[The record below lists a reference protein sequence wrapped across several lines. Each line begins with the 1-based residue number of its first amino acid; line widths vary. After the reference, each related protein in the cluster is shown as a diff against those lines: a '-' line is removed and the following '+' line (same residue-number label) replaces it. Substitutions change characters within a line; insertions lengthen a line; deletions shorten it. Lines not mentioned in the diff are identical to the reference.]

1 MTLQGDLS
9 GDLYVLRPGSHIPAD
24 GDLRKLLTPDMWCA
38 HESMA
43 AGQARLKETGLKHI
57 AQLAQV
63 HPDYLRLA
71 YEQLPPSPVTVSLW
85 QSPSSLL
92 VLSAAQYC
100 QPERWS
106 FLCP

>member
-1 MTLQGDLS
+1 MILQGDS
-9 GDLYVLRPGSHIPAD
+9 TGDLYALRSGSHIPAD

-43 AGQARLKETGLKHI
+43 AGQARLKETGLKHA

-71 YEQLPPSPVTVSLW
+71 YEQLPPSRVTVSY
-85 QSPSSLL
+85 STTPAS
-92 VLSAAQYC
+92 
-100 QPERWS
+100 
-106 FLCP
+106 